1 MYEIIGET
9 VKSATSIKLGQIFG
23 ATTKRYKEAVTNVQ
37 YPNFFIYVVTP
48 NITPDTKNRWN
59 MDYLVNIRYRY
70 VEDIETVSDLQ
81 QQLDAIGFR
90 LLTEFTEI
98 QLERPK
104 KVINARY
111 EKADGILQFFFNVRV
126 RVSRELTEEQK
137 MRYLSLYK
145 QLKEEDN

>member
-104 KVINARY
+104 KVTNARY

-126 RVSRELTEEQK
+126 RVSRELTVEQK

>member
-104 KVINARY
+104 KVTNARY

-137 MRYLSLYK
+137 MRYLSLYE

>member
-37 YPNFFIYVVTP
+37 YPNFFIYVVTQ

-59 MDYLVNIRYRY
+59 IDYLVNIRYRY

-104 KVINARY
+104 KLTNARY
-111 EKADGILQFFFNVRV
+111 EKADGVLQFFFNVRV